1 MGYLTPP
8 VNDAWK
14 QTLTETAYTPD
25 VSVQLELKNGEAIVF
40 DLDRIAKGFVKG
52 LYGDKIV
59 SSCDAFIS
67 KNDDLFFIEFK
78 NQRIANIKSNELAAK
93 ALGSLLVAQLAFFPQ
108 RSLEASP
115 IIHTYSLC
123 IRIKT

>member
-67 KNDDLFFIEFK
+67 KNDDLFFI
-78 NQRIANIKSNELAAK
+78 
-93 ALGSLLVAQLAFFPQ
+93 
-108 RSLEASP
+108 
-115 IIHTYSLC
+115 
-123 IRIKT
+123 

>member
-78 NQRIANIKSNELAAK
+78 NQRIANIKSN
-93 ALGSLLVAQLAFFPQ
+93 
-108 RSLEASP
+108 
-115 IIHTYSLC
+115 TYSLC

>member
-52 LYGDKIV
+52 SMEIK
-59 SSCDAFIS
+59 
-67 KNDDLFFIEFK
+67 LFPHVTLLFQKMMIC
-78 NQRIANIKSNELAAK
+78 
-93 ALGSLLVAQLAFFPQ
+93 SLLNLKISELQTLSQ
-108 RSLEASP
+108 TSLRQKHLEV
-115 IIHTYSLC
+115 YS
-123 IRIKT
+123 